1 MRQSCCPTIALLDD
15 LDDPAAARLDQNR
28 AAVHDRVAII
38 PYAIFRRHVI
48 IRDAGFRQNRADP
61 DRLVIFIGRSALLD
75 HIAVKAG
82 TLIDA
87 EHPGDA
93 AHHAADDTADHGAH
107 RTGRAFAVAGAL
119 LNAPGDPSRDL
130 LGSRHD

>member
-1 MRQSCCPTIALLDD
+1 
-15 LDDPAAARLDQNR
+15 
-28 AAVHDRVAII
+28 
-38 PYAIFRRHVI
+38 
-48 IRDAGFRQNRADP
+48 
-61 DRLVIFIGRSALLD
+61 
-75 HIAVKAG
+75 VKAG

-130 LGSRHD
+130 LGSRRNRKRDGGDEGGNSDKTTDHDSSNHVG